1 MNTVVQADATQA
13 DVTQADV
20 TQADVTQ
27 AEAQAYSGRLR
38 QAQAE
43 TLSAPRRRYGL
54 ATRLLIKG
62 MDPVYGRSGSF
73 AKYQVL
79 ELVARVPYQSWE
91 RIAYLAISRAHRDTG
106 LARRIHERIEESR
119 SQQDN
124 EEWHLL
130 IMSELAAR
138 EGTGRGWLRF
148 RLLPQVVATVYYLL
162 SWLLF
167 LIVPA
172 ASYRLNAD
180 FEDHAEHEYMTFVAA
195 HPELETEPWDCPE
208 AAGYGHFASVAD
220 LVRQIGCDERHHK
233 DESVARLAE
242 PRLR

>member
-1 MNTVVQADATQA
+1 MNTVIQPDVIQVSERACSDRLRRAQAD
-13 DVTQADV
+13 
-20 TQADVTQ
+20 
-27 AEAQAYSGRLR
+27 
-38 QAQAE
+38 
-43 TLSAPRRRYGL
+43 TLGTPRRRYGL
-54 ATRLLIKG
+54 MTRLLIKG

-79 ELVARVPYQSWE
+79 ELVARVPCQSWE
-91 RIAYLAISRAHRDTG
+91 RIAYLAINRVHHDTG

-119 SQQDN
+119 GQQDN

-138 EGTGRGWLRF
+138 EGTGQGRLRY

-180 FEDHAEHEYMTFVAA
+180 FEDHAEHEYMAFVAA
-195 HPELETEPWDCPE
+195 HPELETEPWDCPD
-208 AAGYGHFASVAD
+208 ASGYGRFASVAD
-220 LVRQIGCDERHHK
+220 LVRQIGCDERQHK
-233 DESVARLAE
+233 EESLARMTE

>member
-1 MNTVVQADATQA
+1 MNTVIQP
-13 DVTQADV
+13 DVIQT
-20 TQADVTQ
+20 
-27 AEAQAYSGRLR
+27 EAQARSDWLR
-38 QAQAE
+38 RAQAG
-43 TLSAPRRRYGL
+43 TLGTPRRRYGL

-91 RIAYLAISRAHRDTG
+91 RIAYLAISRVHRDTG

-119 SQQDN
+119 AQQDN

-138 EGTGRGWLRF
+138 DGSGQGWLRY
-148 RLLPQVVATVYYLL
+148 RLLPHLVATVYYLL

-167 LIVPA
+167 LIAPA

-180 FEDHAEHEYMTFVAA
+180 FEDHAEHEYMAFVAE
-195 HPELETEPWDCPE
+195 HPELAAEPWDCPE
-208 AAGYGHFASVAD
+208 AAGYGRFASVAD
-220 LVRQIGCDERHHK
+220 LVRQIGCDERQHK
-233 DESVARLAE
+233 DESLARLAE

>member
-1 MNTVVQADATQA
+1 MNTGTQP
-13 DVTQADV
+13 DVIQVEEGACSD
-20 TQADVTQ
+20 
-27 AEAQAYSGRLR
+27 RLR
-38 QAQAE
+38 QAQAD
-43 TLSAPRRRYGL
+43 TLRAPRRRYGL
-54 ATRLLIKG
+54 ATRLLISG
-62 MDPVYGRSGSF
+62 MNPVYGHSGSF

-91 RIAYLAISRAHRDTG
+91 RIAYLAISRVHRDTG
-106 LARRIHERIEESR
+106 LARRIHERIKESR
-119 SQQDN
+119 GQQDN

-138 EGTGRGWLRF
+138 EGTGRGWLRY
-148 RLLPQVVATVYYLL
+148 RLLPQVIATVYYLL

-167 LIVPA
+167 LIDPA

-180 FEDHAEHEYMTFVAA
+180 FEDHAEHEYMAFVAA

-208 AAGYGHFASVAD
+208 AAGYGRFASVAD
-220 LVRQIGCDERHHK
+220 LIRQIGCDERHHK
-233 DESVARLAE
+233 DESLARLAD

>member
-1 MNTVVQADATQA
+1 MNTTVHP
-13 DVTQADV
+13 DVS
-20 TQADVTQ
+20 Q
-27 AEAQAYSGRLR
+27 AEERAYSARLC
-38 QAQAE
+38 QAQAG
-43 TLSAPRRRYGL
+43 TLRTPRRRYGL

-62 MDPVYGRSGSF
+62 MDPIYGRPGSF
-73 AKYQVL
+73 AKFQVL

-91 RIAYLAISRAHRDTG
+91 RIAYLAIGRVHRDVG
-106 LARRIHERIEESR
+106 LARRIHGRLEESR
-119 SQQDN
+119 DQQDN

-138 EGTGRGWLRF
+138 EGTGRGWLRY

-167 LIVPA
+167 LTAPA

-195 HPELETEPWDCPE
+195 HPELETRRWDCPE
-208 AAGYGHFASVAD
+208 AAGYGRFASIAD
-220 LVRQIGCDERHHK
+220 LVRQIGCDERQHK
-233 DESVARLAE
+233 DESLARLSA

>member
-1 MNTVVQADATQA
+1 MNTAVHL
-13 DVTQADV
+13 DVI
-20 TQADVTQ
+20 Q
-27 AEAQAYSGRLR
+27 AEERAYSARLR
-38 QAQAE
+38 QAQAD
-43 TLSAPRRRYGL
+43 TLRTPRRRYGL

-62 MDPVYGRSGSF
+62 MDLIYGRSGSF

-91 RIAYLAISRAHRDTG
+91 RIAYLAISRVHRDTG
-106 LARRIHERIEESR
+106 LARRIHDRIEESR
-119 SQQDN
+119 AQQDN

-138 EGTGRGWLRF
+138 EGTGHGLLRY

-180 FEDHAEHEYMTFVAA
+180 FEDHAEHEYMAFVAA

-208 AAGYGHFASVAD
+208 AAGYGRFASIAD
-220 LVRQIGCDERHHK
+220 LIRQIGCDERHHK
-233 DESVARLAE
+233 DESLARLAE

>member
-1 MNTVVQADATQA
+1 MNTATKPGSSR
-13 DVTQADV
+13 T
-20 TQADVTQ
+20 
-27 AEAQAYSGRLR
+27 AEHTGHDLLR
-38 QAQAE
+38 WAQAE
-43 TLSAPRRRYGL
+43 TLATPRRRYGL
-54 ATRLLIKG
+54 ATRLLIVG
-62 MDPVYGRSGSF
+62 MDPVYGRSGGF

-91 RIAYLAISRAHRDTG
+91 RIAYLAISRVHRDTG

-119 SQQDN
+119 DQQDN

-138 EGTGRGWLRF
+138 EGTGQGWLRY

-195 HPELETEPWDCPE
+195 HPELETRPWNCPE

-233 DESVARLAE
+233 DESLARMAE